1 LEIENLKKLL
11 EKSKKE
17 TDQLRKEVPE
27 LKEKMNRVI
36 DDAASSIFRPVD
48 K

>member
-11 EKSKKE
+11 DKSKKE
-17 TDQLRKEVPE
+17 ADQLRKEVPE
-27 LKEKMNRVI
+27 LKEKMIREI
-36 DDAASSIFRPVD
+36 EHSASSLFRPVN